1 VTRYSIVSD
10 QSQVWIEA
18 RSSVHPI
25 HTETKGLEG
34 YIDLEMNGDGRISV
48 DTQPSA
54 RLSLPVERL
63 KSGHRLEDRE
73 MLKRIDAKQF
83 STIDGVLTLMKDTG
97 RDSRYL
103 VHGDVT
109 FRGVTCSHQNEMTI
123 SAIDD
128 RTIVLEGE
136 STFDV
141 RDFGMEPPKIL
152 MLRVH
157 PEVNVRVQIFAQS
170 Q

>member
-1 VTRYSIVSD
+1 
-10 QSQVWIEA
+10 
-18 RSSVHPI
+18 
-25 HTETKGLEG
+25 
-34 YIDLEMNGDGRISV
+34 
-48 DTQPSA
+48 
-54 RLSLPVERL
+54 
-63 KSGHRLEDRE
+63 

>member
-63 KSGHRLEDRE
+63 KSGNRFEDRE